1 MNAITQFDFFIINF
15 IQENFRCAF
24 LDAIMPVITSLGNV
38 GFIWLLISVILLFFK
53 KTRSLG
59 FQLLIS
65 IGFAYVIYQ
74 WVMKPIIARPR
85 PFTQNPIVELLI
97 KAPKDFSFPSGHTA
111 CGFSFVIILF
121 LKKNKWWI
129 PSLILASI
137 IGFSRMYLYVHFFTD
152 VICGA
157 LCGIIFGAISFY
169 FSEKILRKINDSK
182 N

>member
-1 MNAITQFDFFIINF
+1 MNTITQFDFSILNF
-15 IQENFRCAF
+15 IQENFRCTF
-24 LDAIMPVITSLGNV
+24 LDVVMPFITSLGDV
-38 GFIWLLISVILLFFK
+38 GFIWILISVILLFFK
-53 KTRSLG
+53 KTRKLG
-59 FQLLIS
+59 IQLLIS
-65 IGFAYVIYQ
+65 ILFAYVIYQ
-74 WVMKPIIARPR
+74 LNLKPVIARPR
-85 PFTQNPIVELLI
+85 PFMQNPVVELLI

-129 PSLILASI
+129 PALVLASL

-169 FSEKILRKINDSK
+169 FSEKYLPQK
-182 N
+182 NK

>member
-1 MNAITQFDFFIINF
+1 MNAITQFDFSIINF
-15 IQENFRCAF
+15 IQENFRCGF
-24 LDAIMPVITSLGNV
+24 LDAVMSFITSLGDV
-38 GFIWLLISVILLFFK
+38 GFIWILISVILLFFK
-53 KTRSLG
+53 KTRKLG
-59 FQLLIS
+59 IQLLFS
-65 IGFAYVIYQ
+65 IVFAYVIYQ
-74 WVMKPIIARPR
+74 WILKPVVARPR
-85 PFTQNPIVELLI
+85 PFTQNPLIELLI

-129 PSLILASI
+129 PSLVLASL

-169 FSEKILRKINDSK
+169 LSEKFLKKIYDK
-182 N
+182 

>member
-1 MNAITQFDFFIINF
+1 MNAITQFDFKIINF

-24 LDAIMPVITSLGNV
+24 LDSVMPFITSLGDV
-38 GFIWLLISVILLFFK
+38 GFFWILISVILLFFK
-53 KTRSLG
+53 KTRKLG
-59 FQLLIS
+59 IQLLFS
-65 IGFAYVIYQ
+65 IVFAYVIYQ
-74 WVMKPIIARPR
+74 WILKPVVARPR
-85 PFTQNPIVELLI
+85 PFTQNPLIELLI

-129 PSLILASI
+129 PSLVLASL

-169 FSEKILRKINDSK
+169 LSEKFLKKIYDK
-182 N
+182 